1 MSNASVINRAYLQK
15 LFTDNKTNQV
25 NQIITTILN
34 NIRNTAASGNTS
46 YLHDTTRTK
55 FGSSGAASHVR
66 GVPVQ
71 NCMTPLPELI
81 ALLKTKLND
90 CNVSY
95 QETATDNGVAVIFSG
110 TTVDAS
116 GNIIDSNGIVPVS
129 GTIVKKGILISWA

>member
-1 MSNASVINRAYLQK
+1 
-15 LFTDNKTNQV
+15 
-25 NQIITTILN
+25 
-34 NIRNTAASGNTS
+34 
-46 YLHDTTRTK
+46 
-55 FGSSGAASHVR
+55 
-66 GVPVQ
+66 
-71 NCMTPLPELI
+71 MTPLPELI